1 MPSRVSAFVIWALL
15 AASLVFWALRLTVRG
30 PSAPPFTVPVG
41 EAAAVRGDRS
51 RLFGSGAT
59 AAPAVAAP
67 QAASRFRLLGVA
79 APPANAPQGSGI
91 ALLSIE
97 GKPARPYRVGAHVDG
112 ELMLRAVGPRS
123 ATLGPASGEN
133 AFTLELPLR
142 PLPARGSLP
151 AISPD
156 GQSQAPQP
164 APAPPSEN
172 DEPVEQPQPPPQA
185 LPPPGRPPA
194 SR

>member
-1 MPSRVSAFVIWALL
+1 VIWALL

-41 EAAAVRGDRS
+41 EVGAVRGDLS
-51 RLFGSGAT
+51 RLFGSNAT

-97 GKPARPYRVGAHVDG
+97 GRPARPYRVGAHVDG
-112 ELMLRAVGPRS
+112 ELMLRGVGPRS
-123 ATLGPASGEN
+123 ATLGPAGGEN

-142 PLPARGSLP
+142 PAPARGSRP
-151 AISPD
+151 AVSPD
-156 GQSQAPQP
+156 GQAQAPQP
-164 APAPPSEN
+164 VAAPPSEN
-172 DEPVEQPQPPPQA
+172 DEPVEQPQPAPQA
-185 LPPPGRPPA
+185 VPPPGRPPA
-194 SR
+194 TR